1 MREGSPVWYSTN
13 TQSCRQAREER
24 KERPLSAL
32 SVAVGGEEGHWE
44 RGSAVVAYEWREMGD
59 NRLDHMT
66 SERERF
72 GRECLSI
79 WSKLKRK
86 EGRRNS
92 GGDGERERERTR
104 RRRRRIEE
112 APATSV
118 PRGHDN
124 ETPSRSASHHI
135 CSHKASVSEVQISVC
150 VFV

>member
-1 MREGSPVWYSTN
+1 M
-13 TQSCRQAREER
+13 
-24 KERPLSAL
+24 L
-32 SVAVGGEEGHWE
+32 
-44 RGSAVVAYEWREMGD
+44 AYGWRETGD

-72 GRECLSI
+72 GRERLSI

-86 EGRRNS
+86 EGRRNG
-92 GGDGERERERTR
+92 GGDRERERTR
-104 RRRRRIEE
+104 RRRIEE
-112 APATSV
+112 VPATSV

-150 VFV
+150 V